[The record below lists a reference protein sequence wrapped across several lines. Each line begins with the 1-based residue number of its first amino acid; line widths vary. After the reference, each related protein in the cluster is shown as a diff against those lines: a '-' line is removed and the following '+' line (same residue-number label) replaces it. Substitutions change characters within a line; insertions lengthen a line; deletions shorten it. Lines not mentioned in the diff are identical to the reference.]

1 MDGSSTPQVGL
12 TGFAVGHCPRSAREA
27 TKIASIRSIPRTLC
41 GQAANI
47 VDRQGLVVTPE
58 FLPAEG
64 GAFGGAAYH
73 RVGIGFQEAFSSA
86 AATSLAGPLRKED
99 PLRSWLRSNVRS
111 SQARGKSV
119 QGIAHQ
125 HQHMPWSARPI
136 PYTGPFRQTWQR
148 FALQS
153 S

>member
-1 MDGSSTPQVGL
+1 MASPLDGWQLHSSGGL

-64 GAFGGAAYH
+64 GAFGGLH
-73 RVGIGFQEAFSSA
+73 TIGWELGFKRRSAPQLQHHLQVLCARKILYVRGFEA
-86 AATSLAGPLRKED
+86 T
-99 PLRSWLRSNVRS
+99 
-111 SQARGKSV
+111 
-119 QGIAHQ
+119 
-125 HQHMPWSARPI
+125 
-136 PYTGPFRQTWQR
+136 
-148 FALQS
+148 
-153 S
+153 